1 MNEFKYISLLYPILY
16 YVFFFTDHQE
26 VNLWLQLTCLLFNTF
41 LLCVL
46 IVFVVWRFY
55 VRDVVGDGN
64 DNGNPFDY
72 DWFHEII
79 AGCIFISIYTISGE
93 PL

>member
-1 MNEFKYISLLYPILY
+1 
-16 YVFFFTDHQE
+16 
-26 VNLWLQLTCLLFNTF
+26 
-41 LLCVL
+41 
-46 IVFVVWRFY
+46 VFVVWRFY